1 MLIQVYNPDLTLK
14 TVLNRFSS
22 LQHVSNFYENG
33 SFELHSDID
42 VIDVNDVIV
51 FSAYGQTF
59 GGIAL
64 KKVQTLIDNQI
75 LGVDLKGALSFRYN
89 INTSNKSSAHAAAF
103 IHDYIFDI
111 LPSGNRALPTIDT
124 GWDNSIGAVLD
135 SGPRRVGYLDEIVNN
150 LSNQYAVGVTCEF
163 DITNRKLWFKCGH
176 GTTRTGIVF
185 SSALKSSTGDTFTDD
200 ISGTYTVAY
209 VGGDWR
215 GTSSPGSGLLRR
227 EGASNETIS
236 GYMSPAVLIEHQR
249 GQFIECQPTDKFKF
263 GVDYFLGDKVSV
275 RFGGSTLTEQITSIE
290 QVYEKENTLL
300 KLTFGKIKTKTFRK
314 ILR

>member
-33 SFELHSDID
+33 SFELHSDVD

-64 KKVQTLIDNQI
+64 KKVQTLTDNQV

-89 INTSNKSSAHAAAF
+89 TSNATLSEGHVGAF
-103 IHDYIFDI
+103 LDDYIVGAFTGGGRIVPVTD
-111 LPSGNRALPTIDT
+111 SGIDTSAGVVLPT
-124 GWDNSIGAVLD
+124 
-135 SGPRRVGYLDEIVNN
+135 GPRQVGFVDEIVNN
-150 LSNQYAVGVTCEF
+150 LSNQYAVGVWCDF
-163 DITNRKLWFKCGH
+163 DITNRKLVWHCGQ
-176 GTTRTGIVF
+176 GTTRAGVVF
-185 SSALKSSTGDTFTDD
+185 SNSLKSSTDDTFTDD

-209 VGGDWR
+209 VGGAWR
-215 GTSSPGSGLLRR
+215 GDTSFTGLARR
-227 EGASNETIS
+227 EGASDETIT
-236 GYMSPAVLIEHQR
+236 GYMDPAVLTEHQR
-249 GQFIECQPTDKFKF
+249 GQFMECQPTDKFKF
-263 GVDYFLGDKVSV
+263 GVDYLLGDKVSV
-275 RFGGSTLTEQITSIE
+275 RFGGTTLTEQITSIE

-300 KLTFGKIKTKTFRK
+300 KLTLGKIKTNTFRK
-314 ILR
+314 VLR